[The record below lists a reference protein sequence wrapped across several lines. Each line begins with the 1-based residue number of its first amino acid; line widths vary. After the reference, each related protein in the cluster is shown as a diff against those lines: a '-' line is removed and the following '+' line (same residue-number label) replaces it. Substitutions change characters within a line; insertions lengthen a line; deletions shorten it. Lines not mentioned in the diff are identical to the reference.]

1 MCRHATTLS
10 ATRNVLLLAVLGVVA
25 PGALLGQSANEVAGS
40 NGVSNG
46 APNNIELSWRH
57 IGNSA
62 IEAGLPSLATGPV
75 NRVWFGAD
83 GSTLY
88 ALTAS
93 GRTYQTSDF
102 ETWTF
107 TSGASAPASANSVV
121 AVVPEAGQP
130 RIQAVSGARVYA
142 AGQNAYRSD
151 DGGANWTN
159 LTAFRGQSILGST
172 LSDLAVSPQ
181 HPEVLVVAAANG
193 VWRSADGGS
202 SWTGLNDGLPNLPAS
217 RLLGVPSG
225 TQGMRLALKTAPQQE
240 VEWAPGQK
248 TAWQA
253 SSAADLERD
262 NNLKVALS
270 RTLERTITAF
280 AKQGNAVYA
289 GDSEGRLFATPDILA
304 TPFSQQALSDLGAV
318 ESIWIDPKDPR
329 IALAGF
335 SVTGLAAKG
344 AVVYRT
350 MNGGQFWDDMTLNLP
365 PNASVHGITAD
376 AASGTIYAATDAGLF
391 FTTTDLTAAGRP
403 TSWTTASI
411 GLPAAAVMDVKLDS
425 GGHQLYAVLDGYGV
439 YSTMAPHRLKDV
451 RVVNAADYSARAA
464 APGSLLSVLGTRV
477 TKAASSS
484 GAYPVLNASD
494 TSSQIQVP
502 FEATGSTLALTLEG
516 RTGPF
521 TVGVPLQA
529 TSPAI
534 FVDPDGAPLLLDS
547 DSGVLLD
554 ASKPARAGYRIQILA
569 TGLGRVRPEW
579 PTGVAAPLND
589 PPAVVASVTASLDGT
604 PVEVTE
610 SVLAPGY
617 VGFYLVEIEI
627 PRVVNAGPADLYIS
641 SAGQQSN
648 HVRVYIEP

>member
-1 MCRHATTLS
+1 M
-10 ATRNVLLLAVLGVVA
+10 
-25 PGALLGQSANEVAGS
+25 
-40 NGVSNG
+40 
-46 APNNIELSWRH
+46 
-57 IGNSA
+57 
-62 IEAGLPSLATGPV
+62 ATGPV
-75 NRVWFGAD
+75 DRVWFGAD

-93 GRTYQTSDF
+93 GRTYQTADF
-102 ETWTF
+102 ESWKL
-107 TSGASAPASANSVV
+107 ALNAPAPAPANSLVSV
-121 AVVPEAGQP
+121 APEDGQP
-130 RIQAVSGARVYA
+130 RIQAVSAARVYA

-159 LTAFRGQSILGST
+159 LTAFRGESILGST

-181 HPEVLVVAAANG
+181 HPDVLVVAAGNG

-217 RLLGVPSG
+217 RLLGVPGG
-225 TQGMRLALKTAPQQE
+225 TQGLRLALKSTPQQLKTASQLE

-253 SSAADLERD
+253 SSATDVERD
-262 NNLKVALS
+262 NNLRTALS
-270 RTLERTITAF
+270 RMLERNITAF
-280 AKQGNAVYA
+280 ARQGNTVYA
-289 GDSEGRLFATPDILA
+289 GDSEGRLFATPDVLA

-329 IALAGF
+329 IALAGLA
-335 SVTGLAAKG
+335 VTGAQAKG
-344 AVVYRT
+344 GVVFRT
-350 MNGGQFWDDMTLNLP
+350 MNGGQFWDDMTLNLS

-376 AASGTIYAATDAGLF
+376 AASGAIYVATDAGLF
-391 FTTTDLTAAGRP
+391 YTTTDLTAAGRP
-403 TSWTTASI
+403 TSWTSASI

-425 GGHQLYAVLDGYGV
+425 GANQLYALLDGYGV

-451 RVVNAADYSARAA
+451 KVVNAADYSARAA

-477 TKAASSS
+477 TRAASSS
-484 GAYPVLNASD
+484 GEFPVLNASD
-494 TSSQIQVP
+494 TTSQIQVP
-502 FEATGSTLALTLEG
+502 FEATGNSLALTLEG

-521 TVGVPLQA
+521 TVGIPLQV

-534 FVDPDGAPLLLDS
+534 FVDPDGTPLLLDA

-554 ASKPARAGYRIQILA
+554 ASKPAHSGSRIQILA

-589 PPAVVASVTASLDGT
+589 PPAVVASVTASLDGN

-617 VGFYLVEIEI
+617 VGFYLVEIQV
-627 PRVVNAGPADLYIS
+627 PRVVNSGPADLYLAT
-641 SAGQQSN
+641 AGQQSN